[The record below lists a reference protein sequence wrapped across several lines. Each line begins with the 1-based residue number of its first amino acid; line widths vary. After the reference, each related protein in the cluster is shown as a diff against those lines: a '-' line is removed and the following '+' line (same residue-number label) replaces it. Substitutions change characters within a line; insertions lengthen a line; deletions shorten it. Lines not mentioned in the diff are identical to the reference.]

1 MNVPRSAT
9 LIDVYWPEGGEDPD
23 YDIWL
28 HGDRVVHDWD
38 LLLAFVEGAM
48 SAGEVAATATGRA
61 AERTRSGQLWVAQL
75 PRDENHAFPPVPTP
89 VWDDS
94 LTEPLAMEI
103 AAWLSRLERQGVL
116 EFLLVRS
123 LKHVPFG
130 LVPEVEWENWYRATG
145 RRRR

>member
-1 MNVPRSAT
+1 VASAGG

-28 HGDRVVHDWD
+28 DGDRVVHDWD

-48 SAGEVAATATGRA
+48 SAGEVAATAAGRS
-61 AERTRSGQLWVAQL
+61 AERTRAGQTWVPRLA
-75 PRDENHAFPPVPTP
+75 RDENHVHPPVTRP

-94 LTEPLAMEI
+94 LMEPLSKEI
-103 AAWLSRLERQGVL
+103 AAWLRRLERQGVL
-116 EFLLVRS
+116 ELLLVRA
-123 LKHVPFG
+123 LKHVPFR
-130 LVPEVEWENWYRATG
+130 LVPEVEWENSYRVTG